1 MNNDSYKV
9 ALLID
14 ADNVSCKFVD
24 KIFME
29 LNKLGDC
36 VYRRIY
42 GDWSKQTNGW
52 NKDIFIKYGLSSVHQ
67 IAYAS
72 GKNSTDI
79 RMVIDAMDILY
90 KDNVNTFCIVSS
102 DSDFTSLIL
111 RLREENKF
119 VMAMGEKRTPESIVH
134 GCNKFVYLDDDVDE
148 QNEISCSGDQLSMD
162 VPSMPNI
169 DDVHKWIIDNLK
181 DKATV
186 SLGEL
191 GNYLHRQYPAFDVKK
206 YGFTKLK
213 TMIEDMSD
221 ISISNKDKVSLNCS
235 REKVERTV
243 ISQLNNNN
251 KYIKNMSQIHEHL
264 KKEFGSSYLE
274 ILGYSKFKNFVKN
287 IHGLKIEGNCIK
299 LK

>member
-119 VMAMGEKRTPESIVH
+119 VMAMGEK
-134 GCNKFVYLDDDVDE
+134 GL
-148 QNEISCSGDQLSMD
+148 
-162 VPSMPNI
+162 PN
-169 DDVHKWIIDNLK
+169 
-181 DKATV
+181 
-186 SLGEL
+186 
-191 GNYLHRQYPAFDVKK
+191 R
-206 YGFTKLK
+206 
-213 TMIEDMSD
+213 
-221 ISISNKDKVSLNCS
+221 
-235 REKVERTV
+235 
-243 ISQLNNNN
+243 
-251 KYIKNMSQIHEHL
+251 
-264 KKEFGSSYLE
+264 
-274 ILGYSKFKNFVKN
+274 
-287 IHGLKIEGNCIK
+287 
-299 LK
+299 